1 MQTQRSWV
9 QIPHGAEG
17 NGGGECAEAGNFGV
31 GVVDGGGVD
40 VGVRVVDGSFGVGG
54 KEWCA
59 FWYCII
65 WWNFLMYSS
74 KKNWSS

>member
-9 QIPHGAEG
+9 HIPHGAEG

-31 GVVDGGGVD
+31 VDGGGGRVH

-54 KEWCA
+54 KKWCG
-59 FWYCII
+59 FWNCII
-65 WWNFLMYSS
+65 
-74 KKNWSS
+74 